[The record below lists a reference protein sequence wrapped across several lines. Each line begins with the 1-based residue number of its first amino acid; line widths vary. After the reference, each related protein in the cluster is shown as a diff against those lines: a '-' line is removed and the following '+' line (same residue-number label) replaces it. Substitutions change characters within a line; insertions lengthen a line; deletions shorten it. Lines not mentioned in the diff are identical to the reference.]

1 MVNTELKMEGGRGV
15 ELIDHCRRE
24 VFKRLWAHY
33 TQLVPDVQR
42 LIQAF
47 KTRGEEW
54 TEDHVAYRTLP
65 GEFTGAHILQ
75 GLFETLGYTRKDDYF
90 FDAKQ
95 LKAFWLCPPDVQGHT
110 RDASPKIFISELI
123 PTRFSSEFQEVIRR
137 LGSQVTASPL
147 RRIQQL
153 RDQVKGGN
161 QEAAEHMIRECVS
174 LLTNLP
180 AWCRPSIRDYEV
192 LKKESE
198 YASWTMLYGHQINHF
213 TVSAHLLQSFQGIRP
228 LADFLEKDLKVPMN
242 HSGGMVK
249 GTPDLL
255 LEQISTMAV
264 EIEYAFQEGVE
275 KVPYGFVEFAYRYP
289 LTGKQTDGQWQSYY
303 QGFVTSNADKI
314 FESTFKK

>member
-1 MVNTELKMEGGRGV
+1 V
-15 ELIDHCRRE
+15 ERIDHCRRE

-33 TQLVPDVQR
+33 SQLVPDVPK

-47 KTRGEEW
+47 QARGEEW

-75 GLFETLGYTRKDDYF
+75 GVFECLGYSRKDDYF

-110 RDASPKIFISELI
+110 RDASPKIFVSELI
-123 PTRFSSEFQEVIRR
+123 PTKFSPEFQEVVRR
-137 LGSQVTASPL
+137 LTSQVTASPL
-147 RRIQQL
+147 RRIEQL
-153 RDQVKGGN
+153 RDQVKAGRK
-161 QEAAEHMIRECVS
+161 EAADLLIRECVS
-174 LLTNLP
+174 LLTTFP
-180 AWCRPSIRDYEV
+180 SWSRPSRRDYEV

-213 TVSAHLLQSFQGIRP
+213 TVSVHLLNSFKGIKEV
-228 LADFLEKDLKVPMN
+228 ADFLEKDLKVPMN
-242 HSGGMVK
+242 HVGGIIK

-264 EIEYAFQEGVE
+264 DMDYEFQDGVE
-275 KVPYGFVEFAYRYP
+275 TVPYGFVEFAYRYP
-289 LTGKQTDGQWQSYY
+289 LAGKKTDGQWQSYY

-314 FESTFKK
+314 FESTFK

>member
-1 MVNTELKMEGGRGV
+1 M
-15 ELIDHCRRE
+15 ELIHHCRRE
-24 VFKRLWAHY
+24 VFKGLWAHY
-33 TQLVPDVQR
+33 SELVPDVPR

-47 KTRGEEW
+47 EARGEDW

-75 GLFETLGYTRKDDYF
+75 GVFEALGYSRKDDYF
-90 FDAKQ
+90 FEAKQ

-110 RDASPKIFISELI
+110 RDASPKIFVSELI
-123 PTRFSSEFQEVIRR
+123 PTKFSSEFQEVIRR
-137 LGSQVTASPL
+137 LTSQVTASPL

-153 RDQVKGGN
+153 RDQVKGGS
-161 QEAAEHMIRECVS
+161 QEAADQLIRECVA
-174 LLTNLP
+174 LLTTFP
-180 AWCRPSIRDYEV
+180 SWSRPSLHDYEV

-213 TVSAHLLQSFQGIRP
+213 TVSVHLLQGFKDIREV
-228 LADFLEKDLKVPMN
+228 ASFLEKDLKVPMN
-242 HSGGMVK
+242 HSGGIVK
-249 GTPDLL
+249 GTPDLR

-264 EIEYAFQEGVE
+264 DRDYEFQEGVE

-289 LTGKQTDGQWQSYY
+289 LPGKQHDGQWQSYY

-314 FESTFKK
+314 FESTFK

>member
-1 MVNTELKMEGGRGV
+1 V
-15 ELIDHCRRE
+15 ELINHCRRE
-24 VFKRLWAHY
+24 VFKRLWKHY
-33 TQLVPDVQR
+33 TQLVPDVAK
-42 LIQAF
+42 LNQAF
-47 KTRGEEW
+47 QARGEEW

-75 GLFETLGYTRKDDYF
+75 GVFEVLGYTRKDDYF

-110 RDASPKIFISELI
+110 RDASPKIFVSELI
-123 PTRFSSEFQEVIRR
+123 PTKFSSDFQEVVRR
-137 LGSQVTASPL
+137 LTSQVTASPL

-153 RDQVKGGN
+153 RDQVKAGK
-161 QEAAEHMIRECVS
+161 QDAADQLIKECVT
-174 LLTNLP
+174 LLTTFPSWN
-180 AWCRPSIRDYEV
+180 RPSLRDYEV

-213 TVSAHLLQSFQGIRP
+213 TVSVHLLKTFKGIQE
-228 LADFLEKDLKVPMN
+228 LADFLEKDVKVPMN
-242 HSGGMVK
+242 KVGGVVK

-264 EIEYAFQEGVE
+264 DMEYEFQEGLE

-289 LTGKQTDGQWQSYY
+289 LAGKKPDGQWQSYY

-314 FESTFKK
+314 FESTFK

>member
-1 MVNTELKMEGGRGV
+1 M

-33 TQLVPDVQR
+33 SQLVPVVPK

-47 KTRGEEW
+47 KERGEEW

-65 GEFTGAHILQ
+65 GEFTGAHVLQ
-75 GLFETLGYTRKDDYF
+75 GVFEALGYVRKDDYF

-110 RDASPKIFISELI
+110 RDASPKIFVSELI
-123 PTRFSSEFQEVIRR
+123 PAKFSSEFQEVIRR
-137 LGSQVTASPL
+137 LGSQVSASPL
-147 RRIQQL
+147 RRIKQL
-153 RDQVKGGN
+153 REQVKAGD
-161 QEAAEHMIRECVS
+161 QKAADQMIRECVS
-174 LLTNLP
+174 LLTTYP
-180 AWCRPSIRDYEV
+180 SWSRPSLHDYEV

-198 YASWTMLYGHQINHF
+198 YASWTMLFGHQINHF
-213 TVSAHLLQSFQGIRP
+213 TVSVHLLKSFEGIKP
-228 LADFLEKDLKVPMN
+228 VADFLEKDLKVPMN
-242 HSGGMVK
+242 HVGGVVK

-264 EIEYAFQEGVE
+264 DIDYEFQEGVE

-289 LTGKQTDGQWQSYY
+289 LAGKKPDGQWQSYY

-314 FESTFKK
+314 FESTYK